1 MDVEEDDKDEA
12 YREEDNQLIMEVE
25 EGIYLMGNIMNR
37 KATLWDTSVS
47 LISLKAKSWV
57 RDQDPENHISKMY
70 VRQRTAVPIQRRK
83 GKPPRERNGN
93 LIKA

>member
-1 MDVEEDDKDEA
+1 M
-12 YREEDNQLIMEVE
+12 
-25 EGIYLMGNIMNR
+25 
-37 KATLWDTSVS
+37 TVS

-70 VRQRTAVPIQRRK
+70 VRPWTAGPIQRRK

>member
-1 MDVEEDDKDEA
+1 
-12 YREEDNQLIMEVE
+12 
-25 EGIYLMGNIMNR
+25 MGNIMNR
-37 KATLWDTSVS
+37 KATLGDTSVS

-70 VRQRTAVPIQRRK
+70 VRPWTAGPIQRRK

>member
-1 MDVEEDDKDEA
+1 M
-12 YREEDNQLIMEVE
+12 
-25 EGIYLMGNIMNR
+25 
-37 KATLWDTSVS
+37 TVS

-83 GKPPRERNGN
+83 GKTPRERNGN